1 MRQNKKTLHLRLRGG
16 GGDGGV
22 YPLTHAEQKWM
33 TPSEMGT
40 SGGGCHSNAQKD
52 RATEGTLRL
61 DRSTVC
67 AATAKPL
74 KAPIVVCDLGYLLNK
89 EDVIELMLSKALPP
103 HLSHIKSLKGLHE
116 ATLHAN
122 PAHSSEAGHT
132 QGRSEEDEE
141 PPFYCPIATLP
152 LNGRYPFV
160 LIKPTGH
167 VVSQRALKQVGGKV
181 CPVTETKLSGDEA
194 ILQINPSEE
203 ERKEMQSQLE
213 ARKAAQAEA
222 KKQKKQKGGG
232 GGAEQ
237 QQQPA
242 AAAASGSGSAADV
255 GTYVYSGGDGEASAK
270 AKGKEKAK
278 ASVAAPPPKSN
289 GGGGGAPAAHAAAVD
304 GKKRPRSEW
313 EQAIEKRKDSNDVYK
328 SLFLS
333 KEDRKKQ
340 DEANSANFCA
350 RGIVPSVNHTGFR
363 LG

>member
-1 MRQNKKTLHLRLRGG
+1 MDDAIRDGHERRRL
-16 GGDGGV
+16 
-22 YPLTHAEQKWM
+22 P
-33 TPSEMGT
+33 P
-40 SGGGCHSNAQKD
+40 NAQKD

-203 ERKEMQSQLE
+203 ERKEMQLQLE

-222 KKQKKQKGGG
+222 KKQKKQKEEEVVQSSSSSSRRRRRRR
-232 GGAEQ
+232 ARK
-237 QQQPA
+237 
-242 AAAASGSGSAADV
+242 SSWLGSAADV

-278 ASVAAPPPKSN
+278 ASKRRSSLRWRR
-289 GGGGGAPAAHAAAVD
+289 AAAQ
-304 GKKRPRSEW
+304 SEW
-313 EQAIEKRKDSNDVYK
+313 WRRRRTRRPCRCGRWEEAGAQRMGAG
-328 SLFLS
+328 
-333 KEDRKKQ
+333 DR
-340 DEANSANFCA
+340 EAQ
-350 RGIVPSVNHTGFR
+350 G
-363 LG
+363 LE